1 MKPLSARDRRYSV
14 INAKRSSTLLKE
26 EGEPSTSTE
35 QGETS
40 TMAEVYTDK
49 GEPSTST
56 LADQDE
62 PSTWPGPSAE
72 IRATAIEADNTVLPI
87 QIKFFTTHDDSEDS
101 DDDAVD
107 NDREDDSNEGDLLEP
122 SSQTETEEE
131 PMMVDKTVSS
141 DTEPEDENVT
151 YDKSIFA
158 NNENLMM
165 EPKFVVFLL
174 QLLELFKVCATCKKP
189 DVLVEMKEVGT
200 MVQVEM
206 TCNNKRCREG
216 E

>member
-62 PSTWPGPSAE
+62 PSTWPGPS
-72 IRATAIEADNTVLPI
+72 
-87 QIKFFTTHDDSEDS
+87 
-101 DDDAVD
+101 D